1 MTIGASAL
9 VMGGCRSGK
18 SDHAQRLAEAAG
30 RRRLFIATCVPAD
43 EEMHQR
49 VKRHRESRGEGWYT
63 VEESLDID
71 SVILLNKQRFDAILI
86 DCLTLWTTQL
96 TLASASDEDVG
107 RRLDA
112 LTAAM
117 AAPGA
122 PLIFV
127 ANEVG
132 CGIVPENALARRFRD
147 VAGRVNQ
154 RVAAAADHVVWMV
167 AGIPVTIKPSGGGSS

>member
-1 MTIGASAL
+1 MTIGASTL

-30 RRRLFIATCVPAD
+30 HDRLFIATCVPAD
-43 EEMHQR
+43 AEMHER
-49 VKRHRESRGEGWYT
+49 VRRHRETRGEGWKT
-63 VEESLDID
+63 VEEPLDID
-71 SVILLNKQRFDAILI
+71 GVILLNKQSFNAILI
-86 DCLTLWTTQL
+86 DCITLWTTQL
-96 TLASASDEDVG
+96 TLASATDDDVS

-154 RVAAAADHVVWMV
+154 CVAAAADQVIWMV
-167 AGIPVTIKPSGGGSS
+167 AGIPVTIKPTGGGPS